1 MSPKE
6 EREWLNWKLD
16 HNIITQKE
24 LLLYFNPDMSDE
36 ELEAKMNMIMEENRQ
51 VANSKQPQSTFQRIL
66 DGAGAASG

>member
-1 MSPKE
+1 
-6 EREWLNWKLD
+6 
-16 HNIITQKE
+16 
-24 LLLYFNPDMSDE
+24 MSDE